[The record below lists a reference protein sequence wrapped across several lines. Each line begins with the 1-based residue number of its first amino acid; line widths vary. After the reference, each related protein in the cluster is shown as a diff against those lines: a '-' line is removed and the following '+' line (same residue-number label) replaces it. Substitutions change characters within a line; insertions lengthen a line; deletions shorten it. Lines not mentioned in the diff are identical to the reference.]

1 MADTSYGYPG
11 SVNAAALATWLPNVA
26 AAQYCV
32 NGPVSGRVIKNTTGD
47 RGVTVLPGSLIGD
60 GIYDI
65 FNTGVNLNLAS
76 VSSGSRWDMI
86 VLRRTWSSKTSIYTI
101 IQGSATKG
109 LPARNNNK
117 GVLTDQPIA
126 LCRVQA
132 GSSTVQEIVDLRV
145 WAHNGGCVAN
155 DELVKNYLDE
165 PGTVLNINED
175 VWVKVI
181 TTTESSN
188 SSSWMKLAGYGQLS
202 LWGRG
207 SQSKGNSTTPSDL
220 GNAFLVQS
228 GQSLVTTD
236 ANAFGRVF
244 WPKQFPNG
252 LLTCFF
258 QPADDTQFNDLNIC
272 IAGSSWGTRPANE
285 VYAAF
290 RIYGARNGVRSNDWP
305 NKQIRCNWLA
315 IGY

>member
-32 NGPVSGRVIKNTTGD
+32 DGADSARVTKNTIGD
-47 RGVTVLPGSLIGD
+47 RGLTVSAGELIGD

-65 FNTGVNLNLAS
+65 FNSGTNLNLAS

-86 VLRRTWSSKTSIYTI
+86 VLRRTWSSKTSIFTV

-117 GVLTDQPIA
+117 GVITDQPIA

-132 GSSTVQEIVDLRV
+132 GASDVKEIVDLRV
-145 WAHNGGCVAN
+145 WAHNGGAYAQ

-165 PGTVLNINED
+165 PGTHLAIGNKAWVRTVGTDNSTGWVEAHGFDSINLFD
-175 VWVKVI
+175 
-181 TTTESSN
+181 
-188 SSSWMKLAGYGQLS
+188 
-202 LWGRG
+202 RG
-207 SQSKGNSTTPSDL
+207 SQMP
-220 GNAFLVQS
+220 GNASKTGNNGFLIQAGTS
-228 GQSLVTTD
+228 FVTT
-236 ANAFGRVF
+236 NSQGHGILTF
-244 WPKQFPNG
+244 PTPFPNG
-252 LLTCFF
+252 LLTCTMMS
-258 QPADDTQFNDLNIC
+258 ADDRLFNDMNIVLPGSA
-272 IAGSSWGTRPANE
+272 ISGVTAGRVS
-285 VYAAF
+285 VLF
-290 RIYGARNGVRSNDWP
+290 FIYGASNGVRHREWP
-305 NKQIRCNWLA
+305 NKRVQVNWIA

>member
-32 NGPVSGRVIKNTTGD
+32 NGPVSGRVIKNTIGD

-65 FNTGVNLNLAS
+65 FNTGTDLNFAS

-86 VLRRTWSSKTSIYTI
+86 VCRRTWSSKTSIYTI

-117 GVLTDQPIA
+117 GVITDQPIA

-132 GSSTVQEIVDLRV
+132 GSSTVQEIIDLRT
-145 WAHNGGCVAN
+145 WAHNGGVVAN

-165 PGTVLNINED
+165 PGTQLTINED

-181 TTTESSN
+181 TTTDSSN
-188 SSSWMKLAGYGQLS
+188 SSSWMKLAGYGQIS

-207 SQSKGNSTTPSDL
+207 SQSKGNASVPTAV

-236 ANAFGRVF
+236 HNAFGRLI
-244 WPKQFPNG
+244 WPKQFPTG
-252 LLTCFF
+252 LLSCFM
-258 QPADDTQFNDLNIC
+258 QPADDNLFNDLNIC
-272 IAGSSWGTRPANE
+272 IAGASWGTKPAHE
-285 VYAAF
+285 YSVAF
-290 RIYGARNGVRSNDWP
+290 RIYGASGGIRHHDWP
-305 NKQIRCNWLA
+305 NKTIRLNWLA